1 MVTLAT
7 EQAMPFWLA
16 MGIFRRGWAIAD
28 QGQRPEGIAEMR
40 RGLTAW
46 RDTGAQLETTY
57 RLALIADAYV
67 SEEQAEE
74 GPEMLQEALTLVGET
89 GERFWEAELYRLK
102 GEFLL
107 VRSRD
112 SQAQAEASFRQAV
125 EKARH
130 QEAKSLELRALV
142 SLSRLWQRQGKREEA
157 RRMLADI
164 YGWFTEGFDTA
175 DLHEARVLLDE
186 LSAP

>member
-1 MVTLAT
+1 
-7 EQAMPFWLA
+7 MPFWLA

-28 QGQRPEGIAEMR
+28 QGHRPEGIVEMH

-67 SEEQAEE
+67 SEDQAGE
-74 GPEMLQEALTLVGET
+74 GPELLEEALTLAGAT
-89 GERFWEAELYRLK
+89 GERFWEAELHRLK

-107 VRSRD
+107 ARSRD
-112 SQAQAEASFRQAV
+112 GQAQAEASFRQAI
-125 EKARH
+125 ERARH
-130 QEAKSLELRALV
+130 QNAKSLELRALV

-175 DLHEARVLLDE
+175 DLQEAKVLLDE